1 MAAISN
7 LGFAIQAAD
16 VGTRA
21 AIGLRRGYQ
30 HIRRSRDNRLVEYFD
45 ALQGYDF
52 AIENLYSGGV
62 LSVNTNHPL
71 RAYITKITTHVL
83 VTALTAVGHVT

>member
-7 LGFAIQAAD
+7 LGFDIQAAD

-71 RAYITKITTHVL
+71 RAYIAGVTANVL
-83 VTALTAVGHVT
+83 VGVISQTA